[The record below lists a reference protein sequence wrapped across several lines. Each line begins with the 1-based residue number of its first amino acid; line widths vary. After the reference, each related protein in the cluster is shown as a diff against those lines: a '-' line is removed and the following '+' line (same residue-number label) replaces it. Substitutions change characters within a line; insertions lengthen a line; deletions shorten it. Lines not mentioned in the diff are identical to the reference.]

1 MEYKLP
7 LRIENGHGEVV
18 TFTRVDNEPNGE
30 KLFFEVTIQPNS
42 GPVEHIH
49 LKQDE
54 YFEVAKGQ
62 LTYKL
67 GNDQA
72 VALIGGQ
79 SVLLPKA
86 VPHKIRNIGDEELV
100 FKGWVQ
106 PANNFVFFLSTL
118 FESMK
123 NQKKPQPSPF
133 DGAFLVM
140 RYASEY
146 KLTEIPFFVRKVI
159 IPLTFLVGKL
169 SGKYKKY
176 ENAPEPI

>member
-1 MEYKLP
+1 MGYKLP
-7 LRIENGHGEVV
+7 LRIENGHGEVI
-18 TFTRVDNEPNGE
+18 TFTRVDNEPHGE
-30 KLFFEVTIQPNS
+30 KLFFELILQPDS

-54 YFEVAKGQ
+54 YFEVVKGQ
-62 LTYKL
+62 MSYQLGDKSSGNLTT
-67 GNDQA
+67 
-72 VALIGGQ
+72 GQ
-79 SVLLPKA
+79 NVLLPMG
-86 VPHKIRNIGDEELV
+86 VSHKPRNIGTEELV
-100 FKGWVQ
+100 IKGWVQ
-106 PANNFVFFLSTL
+106 PANNFLFFLSTL

-123 NQKKPQPSPF
+123 SQNKPQPSPF

-159 IPLTFLVGKL
+159 IPLTYLVGKL

-176 ENAPEPI
+176 ENAPKPI

>member
-1 MEYKLP
+1 
-7 LRIENGHGEVV
+7 
-18 TFTRVDNEPNGE
+18 
-30 KLFFEVTIQPNS
+30 
-42 GPVEHIH
+42 H

-54 YFEVAKGQ
+54 YFEVVKGK

-67 GNDQA
+67 GNEQA
-72 VALIGGQ
+72 VTLTNGQ
-79 SVLLPKA
+79 SALLPKA

-106 PANNFVFFLSTL
+106 PANNFVFFMSTL

-123 NQKKPQPSPF
+123 SQNKPQPSPF

-146 KLTEIPFFVRKVI
+146 ELTEIPFFVRKVI
-159 IPLTFLVGKL
+159 IPLTYLTGKL

-176 ENAPEPI
+176 ENAPESI